1 MSRVELPMM
10 FNLHHPL
17 NLEVIGAEAQ
27 HDNMQSAAYRVI
39 WGFLRKC
46 PASKVRFCI
55 FDPKE
60 GGGSVRMLSNFV
72 NKMPDSYKRAV
83 TQMSRTEELLSCLK
97 ELEGQTLDFIRDR
110 PDYDDLL
117 DYNAH
122 NPRRTEAITLLMLYD
137 FPLNADARCL
147 ELLSSVMQKGNR
159 CGIYVVLCRNT
170 AVEVASS
177 YDHIDE
183 KLAELEKN
191 CVQIECKENGFAL
204 LPYHLSVRLIEN
216 PMPDSWKNLW

>member
-1 MSRVELPMM
+1 M
-10 FNLHHPL
+10 
-17 NLEVIGAEAQ
+17 
-27 HDNMQSAAYRVI
+27 
-39 WGFLRKC
+39 
-46 PASKVRFCI
+46 
-55 FDPKE
+55 
-60 GGGSVRMLSNFV
+60 
-72 NKMPDSYKRAV
+72 
-83 TQMSRTEELLSCLK
+83 SCLK

-147 ELLSSVMQKGNR
+147 ELLSSVMQKGNK
-159 CGIYVVLCRNT
+159 CGIYVILCRNT

-177 YDHIDE
+177 YDHVDE

-204 LPYHLSVRLIEN
+204 LPYHLSVRLIEK
-216 PMPDSWKNLW
+216 PDAGQLEKFAVEYHKAVEKLNVQSIHFEEILPPGTVARAARPRC

>member
-17 NLEVIGAEAQ
+17 NLEVIGPEAQ
-27 HDNMQSAAYRVI
+27 HDNMQSVAYRVI

-72 NKMPDSYKRAV
+72 NKMPDSYKKAV

-97 ELEGQTLDFIRDR
+97 ELEG
-110 PDYDDLL
+110 
-117 DYNAH
+117 
-122 NPRRTEAITLLMLYD
+122 RRLI
-137 FPLNADARCL
+137 
-147 ELLSSVMQKGNR
+147 
-159 CGIYVVLCRNT
+159 
-170 AVEVASS
+170 
-177 YDHIDE
+177 
-183 KLAELEKN
+183 
-191 CVQIECKENGFAL
+191 
-204 LPYHLSVRLIEN
+204 LSVTALI
-216 PMPDSWKNLW
+216 MMICWIIMRTI

>member
-1 MSRVELPMM
+1 
-10 FNLHHPL
+10 
-17 NLEVIGAEAQ
+17 
-27 HDNMQSAAYRVI
+27 
-39 WGFLRKC
+39 
-46 PASKVRFCI
+46 
-55 FDPKE
+55 
-60 GGGSVRMLSNFV
+60 
-72 NKMPDSYKRAV
+72 
-83 TQMSRTEELLSCLK
+83 
-97 ELEGQTLDFIRDR
+97 
-110 PDYDDLL
+110 
-117 DYNAH
+117 
-122 NPRRTEAITLLMLYD
+122 MLYD

-216 PMPDSWKNLW
+216 PMPDSWKICGRISQGSRKTERSEHPF